1 MLNTEDIRS
10 FIEND
15 LASDKKKNAEIA
27 QRYYDA
33 QHDIL
38 GYRIFFFDAEGNYK
52 EDKTKSN
59 IKISHPFFTELVD
72 QGVQYLLSGKDGFI
86 KSDIP
91 ELQNEL
97 DERFNENEDFMAE
110 LYEIVTCCMVKG
122 DAYAYAYKDDDGKT
136 HFCFADSHDVTE
148 VRANSTDDGCEYV
161 IHCYVERID
170 KDSKEIKRIE
180 VWDADT
186 VTYYSQVDDGE
197 ITLDEN
203 RKLNPRPHT
212 LYTKGKNKKKV
223 YFDSFGQIPFFRMDN
238 NHKRTS
244 DLKPIKA
251 LIDDYDLL
259 NCGLS
264 NNIQDSAEALCVV
277 RGFEGNDLDELMT
290 NVKAKRH
297 IGVDEE
303 GGVEYKTVEIPV
315 EARKA
320 KLEIDERNIFRFGM
334 GVNTAELKD
343 SSATTSIAI
352 KAAYSLLDLKANKLE
367 IRLKQFLRKLLRLA
381 LDEINKA
388 NKTAYT
394 QGDIYFDFEREIIT
408 NAEENAR
415 IELTQAQVRQTEINT
430 LLSLATYLDNE
441 TLMQSICEQLEI
453 DYEEI
458 KGKLPNPEEDEDL
471 YGAKAALEGITP
483 EDDEKDGIEGDVI
496 A

>member
-1 MLNTEDIRS
+1 MLTVDEIRA

-15 LASDKKKNAEIA
+15 LATQRKKDAEIA
-27 QRYYDA
+27 QRYYEA
-33 QHDIL
+33 KHDIL
-38 GYRIFFFDAEGNYK
+38 GFHIFFFDANGEYR

-72 QGVQYLLSGKDGFI
+72 QAVQYLLSGKDGFI

-110 LYEIVTCCMVKG
+110 IYEIVTCCMVKG
-122 DAYAYAYKDDDGKT
+122 DAYAYAYKDKDGKT
-136 HFCFADSHDVTE
+136 AFCFADSQDITE

-180 VWDADT
+180 VWDADK
-186 VTYYSQVDDGE
+186 VTYYTQVDDGAIE
-197 ITLDEN
+197 LDKN
-203 RKLNPRPHT
+203 KGLNPRPHT

-223 YFDSFGQIPFFRMDN
+223 YYGSYGQIPFFRMDN

-244 DLKPIKA
+244 DLLPIKA

-277 RGFEGNDLDELMT
+277 RGFEGANLDELMT

-303 GGVEYKTVEIPV
+303 GGVDYKTVEIPV

-352 KAAYSLLDLKANKLE
+352 KAAYSLLDMKCNKLE
-367 IRLKQFLRKLLRLA
+367 IRLKQFLRKLLRIV
-381 LDEINKA
+381 LDEFNKA

-415 IELTQAQVRQTEINT
+415 VELTNAQARQAEINT

-458 KGKLPNPEEDEDL
+458 KGKLPNPEEDADPYE
-471 YGAKAALEGITP
+471 AKTVLDGITP
-483 EDDEKDGIEGDVI
+483 EDDEPDGTEGDVI

>member
-1 MLNTEDIRS
+1 MLSVEDIRS
-10 FIEND
+10 FIDND
-15 LASDKKKNAEIA
+15 LASDKKKYADIA
-27 QRYYDA
+27 QGYYEA
-33 QHDIL
+33 KHDIL
-38 GYRIFFFDAEGNYK
+38 GYRIFFFDAEGHYK

-122 DAYAYAYKDDDGKT
+122 DAYAYAYKGEDGKT
-136 HFCFADSHDVTE
+136 AFSFADSHDITE
-148 VRANSTDDGCEYV
+148 VRASSTDDGCEYV

-180 VWDADT
+180 VWDKDN

-197 ITLDEN
+197 ITFDKE

-212 LYTKGKNKKKV
+212 LYTKGKDKKV
-223 YFDSFGQIPFFRMDN
+223 YYGSFGQIPFFRMDN

-303 GGVEYKTVEIPV
+303 GGVDYKTVEIPV

-352 KAAYSLLDLKANKLE
+352 KAAYSLLDLKCNKLE
-367 IRLKQFLRKLLRLA
+367 IRLKQFLRKLLRLV
-381 LDEINKA
+381 LDEINKT
-388 NKTAYT
+388 NETAYT

-415 IELTQAQVRQTEINT
+415 IELTNAQVRQTEINT
-430 LLSLATYLDNE
+430 LLGLATYLDNE

-458 KGKLPNPEEDEDL
+458 KGKLPKPDEDDDP
-471 YGAKAALEGITP
+471 YDAKTALSGITP
-483 EDDEKDGIEGDVI
+483 EDNEPNSTEGDVI

>member
-1 MLNTEDIRS
+1 MLSVEDIRS

-15 LASDKKKNAEIA
+15 LSSPKKQYAEIA
-27 QRYYDA
+27 QRYYEA
-33 QHDIL
+33 EHDIL
-38 GYRIFFFDAEGNYK
+38 GYRIFFFDAEGKYK

-59 IKISHPFFTELVD
+59 IKISHPFFTELTD
-72 QGVQYLLSGKDGFI
+72 QAVQYLLSGDGGFI
-86 KSDIP
+86 KSDKP

-97 DERFNENEDFMAE
+97 DERFNENEDFIAE
-110 LYEIVTCCMVKG
+110 LYEIVTCCIVKG
-122 DAYAYAYKDDDGKT
+122 DAYAYAYKGKDGKT
-136 HFCFADSHDVTE
+136 AFCFADSQDITE

-161 IHCYVERID
+161 IHCYTERID

-180 VWDADT
+180 VWDADK
-186 VTYYSQVDDGE
+186 VTYYSQVDNGE
-197 ITLDEN
+197 IVFDEG
-203 RKLNPRPHT
+203 RELNPRPHT
-212 LYTKGKNKKKV
+212 LYTKGKNKKV
-223 YFDSFGQIPFFRMDN
+223 YFDSFGEIPFFRMDN
-238 NHKRTS
+238 NHKRKS
-244 DLKPIKA
+244 DLKPIKD

-277 RGFEGNDLDELMT
+277 RGFEGENLDELMT

-303 GGVEYKTVEIPV
+303 GGVDYKTVEIPV

-352 KAAYSLLDLKANKLE
+352 KAAYSLLDLKCNKLE
-367 IRLKQFLRKLLRLA
+367 IRLKQFLRKLLQLT
-381 LDEINKA
+381 LDEINKT

-415 IELTQAQVRQTEINT
+415 IELTNAQTRQTEINT
-430 LLSLATYLDNE
+430 LLNLETRLDDE

-458 KGKLPNPEEDEDL
+458 KGKLPKPEEDDDP
-471 YGAKAALEGITP
+471 YGAKTALEVITP
-483 EDDEKDGIEGDVI
+483 EDNEPGSTEGDVI

>member
-1 MLNTEDIRS
+1 MLSVEDIRS

-15 LASDKKKNAEIA
+15 LASDKKQYGEIA

-33 QHDIL
+33 EHDIL
-38 GYRIFFFDAEGNYK
+38 GYKIYFFDAEGNYK

-59 IKISHPFFTELVD
+59 IKISHPFFTEIID
-72 QGVQYLLSGKDGFI
+72 QAVQYLLSGKDGFI
-86 KSDIP
+86 KSDKP
-91 ELQNEL
+91 ELQKEL

-110 LYEIVTCCMVKG
+110 IYEIVTCCMVKG
-122 DAYAYAYKDDDGKT
+122 DAYAYAYKGEDGKVA
-136 HFCFADSHDVTE
+136 FSFADSQNITE

-170 KDSKEIKRIE
+170 KDSKKIKRIE
-180 VWDADT
+180 VWDKDQ
-186 VTYYSQVDDGE
+186 VTYYNQVDDGE
-197 ITLDEN
+197 ITLDEK
-203 RKLNPRPHT
+203 RELNPRPHT
-212 LYTKGKNKKKV
+212 LYTKGKNKKV
-223 YFDSFGQIPFFRMDN
+223 YYDSFGQIPFFRMDN

-244 DLKPIKA
+244 DLAPIKA

-277 RGFEGNDLDELMT
+277 RGFEGDNLDELMT

-297 IGVDEE
+297 IGVDGE
-303 GGVEYKTVEIPV
+303 GGVDYKTVEIPV

-352 KAAYSLLDLKANKLE
+352 KAAYSLLDLKCNKLE
-367 IRLKQFLRKLLRLA
+367 IRLKQFMRKLLRLV
-381 LDEINKA
+381 LDEINKN

-394 QGDIYFDFEREIIT
+394 QGDIYFEFDREIIT
-408 NAEENAR
+408 NALENAQ
-415 IELTQAQVRQTEINT
+415 IEQIKAGTNQTVINY
-430 LLSLATYLDNE
+430 LLSLATYFDNE
-441 TLMQSICEQLEI
+441 TLMQSICQQLEI

-458 KGKLPNPEEDEDL
+458 KSKLPKPDEDDDP
-471 YGAKAALEGITP
+471 YEVKTALKGITP
-483 EDDEKDGIEGDVI
+483 EDGEPNGGGDVI

>member
-1 MLNTEDIRS
+1 MLSTEDIRS
-10 FIEND
+10 FIQND
-15 LASDKKKNAEIA
+15 LASDKKKYAEIA
-27 QRYYDA
+27 QRYYEA
-33 QHDIL
+33 EHDIL
-38 GYRIFFFDAEGNYK
+38 GYRIFFFDADGNYK

-72 QGVQYLLSGKDGFI
+72 QAVQYLLSGKDGFI

-91 ELQNEL
+91 ALQNEL
-97 DERFNENEDFMAE
+97 DERFNENEDFLADI
-110 LYEIVTCCMVKG
+110 YEIVTSCIVKG
-122 DAYAYAYKDDDGKT
+122 DAYAYAYKGADGKT
-136 HFCFADSHDVTE
+136 AFSFADSHNITE

-161 IHCYVERID
+161 IHCYVERTD

-180 VWDADT
+180 VWDDKQ

-197 ITLDEN
+197 IVLDKN
-203 RKLNPRPHT
+203 QKLNPRPHT
-212 LYTKGKNKKKV
+212 LYTKGKDKKV
-223 YFDSFGQIPFFRMDN
+223 YFGSYGEIPFFRMDN

-264 NNIQDSAEALCVV
+264 NNIQDTNEALCVV

-297 IGVDEE
+297 IGVSED
-303 GGVEYKTVEIPV
+303 GGLDYKTVEIPV

-367 IRLKQFLRKLLRLA
+367 IRLKQFLRKLLRLV

-388 NKTAYT
+388 NNTAYT

-408 NAEENAR
+408 NTLENAQ
-415 IELTQAQVRQTEINT
+415 IEQIKASTNQTVIDY
-430 LLSLATYLDNE
+430 LLSLATYFDNE
-441 TLMQSICEQLEI
+441 TLMQSICQQLEI

-458 KGKLPNPEEDEDL
+458 KGKLPNPEEDDDPYDVQDVL
-471 YGAKAALEGITP
+471 DGITP
-483 EDDEKDGIEGDVI
+483 EDHKPGGNEGDVI